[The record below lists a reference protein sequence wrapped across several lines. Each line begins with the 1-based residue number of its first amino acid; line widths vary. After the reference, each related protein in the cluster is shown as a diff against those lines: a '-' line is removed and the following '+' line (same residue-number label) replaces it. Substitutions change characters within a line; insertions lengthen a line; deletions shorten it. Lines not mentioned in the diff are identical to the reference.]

1 MKFFNNMTNLTPQ
14 EKIDLYKNIFRGR
27 DDVFAM
33 HWEKADGSANGY
45 TPVCLNEWKPN
56 VCYKLQRQKCKDC
69 PHQKYVGLN
78 DYYIDQHL
86 RGNKLYGI
94 YPLLDT
100 NTSYFLA
107 ADFDGKNWEKDILK
121 YYKKCKEHELPVLI
135 ERSKSGKGG
144 HAWMFFENKYPAF
157 KSRSIGV
164 AILREAGIIDQF
176 SKEDSF
182 DRLFPN
188 QDMLSGKGFGNLIA
202 LPLYGKA
209 RENNNTVFL
218 DPENNFEPFEDQWE
232 VLQNA
237 KKISYQ
243 DLEKI
248 YDVFNSELDEKSKKP
263 KRSTSS
269 KLSITVDNYILID
282 KLGIPKA
289 LSTFLREELNF
300 VNSDYLIKKRMG
312 ISTYGMEKYFKL
324 IESGESEYKIP
335 RGFLKELTNFLNENN
350 IKFKL
355 TDNRNKCEDINFESS
370 CKLYDYQERAV
381 NDLLAE
387 ENGILVSPPGSGKTI
402 MGIEMIARLK
412 QPTLILVHKKQIFN
426 QWIER
431 IESFLNIPKR
441 EIGQFCANKKKLGKQ
456 VTVAMMQTLLKV
468 EDFEKEY
475 GENNFGLILVDECHH
490 IPARTFRQV
499 ITKFNPYYL
508 YGLTATPKRKN
519 NDEKLIFIY
528 LGSILH
534 EVDNNYHIP
543 TSQKTKK
550 AKSDI
555 QVIVKNTKIDVP
567 FKVKVDN
574 FQVLSKIITFD
585 SDRNKMIVQDI
596 KKEVKNSKK
605 CLVLTERKDHVEV
618 LNYYLKGEY
627 ETIVLTGDLSEKQK
641 KEKLKQIDA
650 GNFQV
655 LIATGQLIGEGT
667 DFPNLDCLFLVY
679 PFSFEG
685 KLTQYIG
692 RIQRGEN
699 IGGKIYDYRDIKIE
713 YLERFYKKR
722 HKYYAKNFDL

>member
-1 MKFFNNMTNLTPQ
+1 MTNLTPQ
-14 EKIDLYKNIFRGR
+14 EKIDIFKNIFRGR

-33 HWEKADGSANGY
+33 HWEKADGSASGY
-45 TPVCLNEWKPN
+45 TPVCLNEWKPSI
-56 VCYKLQRQKCKDC
+56 CYKLQRKKCKDC

-86 RGNKLYGI
+86 RGIKLYGI
-94 YPLLDT
+94 YPLLDN

-121 YYKKCKEHELPVLI
+121 YYKKCEALKIPILI

-144 HAWMFFENKYPAF
+144 HAWIFFEDKYPAF

-188 QDMLSGKGFGNLIA
+188 QDILSGKGFGNLIA

-209 RENNNTVFL
+209 RENNNTIFL
-218 DPENNFEPFEDQWE
+218 DPKNNLEPFIDQWDI
-232 VLQNA
+232 LQNS
-237 KKISYQ
+237 KKISL
-243 DLEKI
+243 DNLEKI
-248 YDVFNSELDEKSKKP
+248 YDTFSIDTDKMPQEKTKHAK
-263 KRSTSS
+263 SS
-269 KLSITVDNYILID
+269 KLNIVIDKFISIN

-324 IESGESEYKIP
+324 IEPAESDYKIP
-335 RGFLKELTNFLNENN
+335 RGFLKNLTNFLDENN
-350 IKFKL
+350 IKFSL
-355 TDNRNKCEDINFESS
+355 TDNRNKCENIKYESS
-370 CKLYDYQERAV
+370 CELYDYQENAII
-381 NDLLAE
+381 DLLAE

-402 MGIEMIARLK
+402 MGIEIINKQK
-412 QPTLILVHKKQIFN
+412 QPALILVHKKQIYD
-426 QWIER
+426 QWLNR

-456 VTVAMMQTLLKV
+456 ITVAMIQTLSNI
-468 EDFEKEY
+468 EEFEKDF

-490 IPARTFRQV
+490 IPAKTFRQV
-499 ITKFNPYYL
+499 ITKFKPFYL

-534 EVDNNYHIP
+534 VVENNYHIP
-543 TSQKTKK
+543 VKQKTDEF
-550 AKSDI
+550 KSVL
-555 QVIVKNTKIDVP
+555 QVNIKNTKIDVP
-567 FKVKVDN
+567 FKVKIDN
-574 FQVLSKIITFD
+574 FQILSKIITFD
-585 SDRNKMIVQDI
+585 SERNKMIVCDL
-596 KKEVKNSKK
+596 KKEINNGNK
-605 CLVLTERKDHVEV
+605 CLVLTERKEHVEV
-618 LNYYLKGEY
+618 LNYYLKGEH
-627 ETIVLTGDLSEKQK
+627 EIITLTGDLTEKQK
-641 KEKLKQIDA
+641 KEKLKQIEA

-685 KLTQYIG
+685 KLIQYIG

-699 IGGKIYDYRDIKIE
+699 SNGKIYDYRDINIK
-713 YLERFYKKR
+713 YLEKFYKKR
-722 HKYYAKNFDL
+722 HKYYEKNFDMK

>member
-1 MKFFNNMTNLTPQ
+1 MINLTPQ
-14 EKIDLYKNIFRGR
+14 EKIDIYKSFFRGR
-27 DDVFAM
+27 DDVFAV
-33 HWEKADGSANGY
+33 HWEKADGSASGY
-45 TPVCLNEWKPN
+45 TPVCLNEWKSN
-56 VCYKLQRQKCKDC
+56 ICYKLQRQKCKDC

-100 NTSYFLA
+100 NSSYFLV

-121 YYKKCKEHELPVLI
+121 YYKKCKDFKLPILI

-144 HAWMFFENKYPAF
+144 HAWMFFDDKYPAF
-157 KSRSIGV
+157 KSRGIAV
-164 AILREAGIIDQF
+164 AILREAGVIDQF

-218 DPENNFEPFEDQWE
+218 DPENNLEIFKDQWAT
-232 VLQNA
+232 LQNT
-237 KKISYQ
+237 KKINYK

-248 YDVFNSELDEKSKKP
+248 YKEFNSESDEKPKKTAR
-263 KRSTSS
+263 RSTSS
-269 KLSITVDNYILID
+269 KLNITIDKHILID

-324 IESGESEYKIP
+324 IEAGESEYKIP
-335 RGFLKELTNFLNENN
+335 RGFLKNLINFLNENN
-350 IKFKL
+350 INFKL
-355 TDNRNKCEDINFESS
+355 TDNRNKCKNIKFESS
-370 CKLYDYQERAV
+370 CKLYDYQKKAV
-381 NDLLAE
+381 NSLLIE

-402 MGIEMIARLK
+402 MGIEIITNLK
-412 QPTLILVHKKQIFN
+412 QPTLILVHKRQIFN
-426 QWIER
+426 QWLER
-431 IESFLNIPKR
+431 IENFLNIPKR
-441 EIGQFCANKKKLGKQ
+441 EIGQFCANKKKLGRRI
-456 VTVAMMQTLLKV
+456 TVAMMQTLLKV
-468 EDFEKEY
+468 EDFNKEY
-475 GENNFGLILVDECHH
+475 GENNFGLVLVDECHH
-490 IPARTFRQV
+490 IPAKTFRQV
-499 ITKFNPYYL
+499 ITKFNPYYI

-528 LGSILH
+528 LGAILH
-534 EVDNNYHIP
+534 EVESNYHIP
-543 TSQKTKK
+543 ASSEINKN
-550 AKSDI
+550 KSNTQI
-555 QVIVKNTKIDVP
+555 IIKNTKIDVP

-574 FQVLSKIITFD
+574 FQILSKIITFD
-585 SDRNKMIVQDI
+585 SERNKIIIGDI
-596 KKEVKNSKK
+596 KKEIKGGNK
-605 CLVLTERKDHVEV
+605 CLVLTERKDHVEI
-618 LNYYLKGEY
+618 LNYYLKGEH
-627 ETIVLTGDLSEKQK
+627 EIITLTGDLTEKQK
-641 KEKLKQIDA
+641 KERLKQINT

-692 RIQRGEN
+692 RIQRGKN
-699 IGGKIYDYRDIKIE
+699 SGGTIYDYRDIKIE
-713 YLERFYKKR
+713 YLEKFYKKR
-722 HKYYAKNFDL
+722 EKYYKANFEF